1 MDILL
6 YNNISDR
13 RTLTKSISLI
23 RELTGCELYCGSS
36 LSNPIFK
43 LKYYPEYIDCNYIYI
58 PEFKRYYF
66 CRPDVDPGGII
77 YFYCECDVLMS
88 ANEYIKNLDVR
99 VCRYEQKVNPFVP
112 DNNMTKNSRT
122 ETTNLYFNG
131 GVSPFTISE
140 SPIISDSVFHWVLSV
155 VGGDGGAST

>member
-13 RTLTKSISLI
+13 RTLTKSITLI
-23 RELTGCELYCGSS
+23 RELTGCELYDGSS

-43 LKYYPEYIDCNYIYI
+43 LKYSPEYIDCNYIYI

-66 CRPDVDPGGII
+66 CRPDVEPGGII

-88 ANEYIKNLDVR
+88 NLNEILAIQAIAECSENMKSAMVQNQNYHLQQNRQCQTLAFNRTPFTANYANDR
-99 VCRYEQKVNPFVP
+99 VYLLTV
-112 DNNMTKNSRT
+112 
-122 ETTNLYFNG
+122 LG
-131 GVSPFTISE
+131 GV
-140 SPIISDSVFHWVLSV
+140 
-155 VGGDGGAST
+155 DGAT